1 MRIKW
6 LLIVNLI
13 IGIWMLAACTKEGAT
28 IYQPDPGEPKASTV
42 PDQGHGD
49 RLDPLVHNKGH
60 DVPLLIRDHLITC
73 YAKTIQRT

>member
-49 RLDPLVHNKGH
+49 RH
-60 DVPLLIRDHLITC
+60 
-73 YAKTIQRT
+73 